1 MMARGR
7 LAAFL
12 TVAALMAGCSGAAA
26 PTTPTPTDR
35 PCIVTVS
42 LVAPVGVPG
51 TIPLVCSTPGSSC
64 SMSLRTDGGQ
74 STVYVRTE
82 AACAWT
88 AASDQ
93 SWTTVAP
100 SAGSG
105 PGTVTISAP
114 ANPASMRTGHVTIA
128 ATTIGVTQAG
138 TSPCTFSFAPLNLSI
153 SSAGGAASVTQ
164 TASGNGCRS
173 VVESD
178 ASWITIL
185 NALMPGNN
193 FSIVTGDNVTIT
205 FSVAANPNSAF
216 RTGRLV
222 VTPYAFGINDEG
234 EGALPPVTIT
244 VTQNGAS

>member
-1 MMARGR
+1 MARGR

-12 TVAALMAGCSGAAA
+12 TVAALMAGCSREAA
-26 PTTPTPTDR
+26 PTTPTATNR

-51 TIPLVCSTPGSSC
+51 TTPLVCSSPGHSC
-64 SMSLRTDGGQ
+64 SMSLRPDGDQ
-74 STVYVRTE
+74 SNVYVQTE

-93 SWTTVAP
+93 GWIGLAP

-105 PGTVTISAP
+105 PGAVRMSVP

-128 ATTIGVTQAG
+128 ATTIGVDQAG
-138 TSPCTFSFAPLNLSI
+138 TTPCTFSFAPLTLSI
-153 SSAGGAASVTQ
+153 SSAGGSAAVTQ
-164 TASGNGCRS
+164 TASGNGCPS

-178 ASWITIL
+178 ASWVAIR
-185 NALMPGNN
+185 NR
-193 FSIVTGDNVTIT
+193 IVTGDNVTIT
-205 FSVAANPNSAF
+205 FSVAANPNSAA

-222 VTPYAFGINDEG
+222 IMPYAFGINDEG
-234 EGALPPVTIT
+234 DGAFPPVTIT
-244 VTQNGAS
+244 VTQSSAS

>member
-1 MMARGR
+1 MARGR

-26 PTTPTPTDR
+26 PTTPTATATNR

-51 TIPLVCSTPGSSC
+51 TIPLVCSSPGSSC
-64 SMSLRTDGGQ
+64 SISFPPVGRQ
-74 STVYVRTE
+74 STVYVETG

-93 SWTTVAP
+93 TWTTVAP
-100 SAGSG
+100 SAGNG
-105 PGTVTISAP
+105 PGTVTISVP
-114 ANPASMRTGHVTIA
+114 ANPASTRASHVTIA
-128 ATTIGVTQAG
+128 ATTIGVTQSGA
-138 TSPCTFSFAPLNLSI
+138 TPCTFSFAPLNLSI
-153 SSAGGAASVTQ
+153 SSAGGAAAVTQ

-178 ASWITIL
+178 ASWVTIR
-185 NALMPGNN
+185 NR
-193 FSIVTGDNVTIT
+193 IVTGDNVAIA
-205 FSVAANPNSAF
+205 FSVAANPNSGS

-222 VTPYAFGINDEG
+222 VTPYLFLDDEG
-234 EGALPPVTIT
+234 AGALAPVTIT
-244 VTQNGAS
+244 VMQSGAS